1 MGLVG
6 AEIRDL
12 ARAKG
17 DHPCHRGIGFDRASP
32 TAYGAAS
39 QHDNV
44 VSDCPDVIGVRA
56 QLVPCLGTLVEVAPD
71 AAVAVI
77 PPGLDKCPRQRHEL
91 SVGVVAA
98 D

>member
-1 MGLVG
+1 MGLEG
-6 AEIRDL
+6 TEIRDL

-17 DHPCHRGIGFDRASP
+17 DHPCHRGIGFDRAPP

-56 QLVPCLGTLVEVAPD
+56 QLVPCLGNLVEVAPD

-77 PPGLDKCPRQRHEL
+77 PPDST
-91 SVGVVAA
+91 SVPVNGMNSASA
-98 D
+98 S